1 MRVAPTS
8 NAATLLLHGAPE
20 GYPLGHPVDGEQHI
34 PRLRGVPENCVPE
47 VLCAFNDRGRA
58 THPTTAGLHFFRDD
72 EALLPIIGSP
82 AKYAPTFSPYR
93 VVLTPDL
100 TIGEAM
106 PPWQRARAVVLSRMA
121 GVVWQERGL
130 TVVPTLRWR
139 TKHDYDN
146 VASGISPRS
155 IVAVATYGS
164 RRDPELRTE
173 FERGLPAMVE
183 RLEPSAVLVFGS
195 MKARVFTQ
203 LAGRTEFIE
212 YLPPMAA
219 RRDARPENSIPDQPS
234 LFEVA

>member
-8 NAATLLLHGAPE
+8 SAAALLLHGAPE

-34 PRLRGVPENCVPE
+34 PRLRGVPENRVPE

-58 THPTTAGLHFFRDD
+58 TDPSAAGLHFFRAD

-82 AKYAPTFSPYR
+82 AKYALTFAPYR
-93 VVLTPDL
+93 LVLTPDL

-106 PPWQRARAVVLSRMA
+106 APWQRARAVAMSRMA

-146 VASGISPRS
+146 VASGIPTHS
-155 IVAVATYGS
+155 IVAIATYGS

-183 RLEPSAVLVFGS
+183 RLEPCVVLVFGS
-195 MKARVFTQ
+195 TKARVFAQ

-219 RRDARPENSIPDQPS
+219 RRDARPEKSIPDQPS

>member
-1 MRVAPTS
+1 
-8 NAATLLLHGAPE
+8 
-20 GYPLGHPVDGEQHI
+20 
-34 PRLRGVPENCVPE
+34 
-47 VLCAFNDRGRA
+47 
-58 THPTTAGLHFFRDD
+58 
-72 EALLPIIGSP
+72 
-82 AKYAPTFSPYR
+82 
-93 VVLTPDL
+93 
-100 TIGEAM
+100 
-106 PPWQRARAVVLSRMA
+106 MA

-146 VASGISPRS
+146 VSSGIPMPS

-183 RLEPSAVLVFGS
+183 RLEPSAVVVFGS
-195 MKARVFTQ
+195 TQARVFTQ

-219 RRDARPENSIPDQPS
+219 RREARPEKSIPDQPS

>member
-20 GYPLGHPVDGEQHI
+20 GYPMGHPVDGDQQI
-34 PRLRGVPENCVPE
+34 PQLRGVSENRVPE
-47 VLCAFNDRGRA
+47 VLCAFNDRGRVA
-58 THPTTAGLHFFRDD
+58 DPSSAGLHFFRAD
-72 EALLPIIGSP
+72 EALLPIIGRP
-82 AKYAPTFSPYR
+82 AKYAHTFSPYR

-106 PPWQRARAVVLSRMA
+106 APWQRARAVALSRMA

-146 VASGISPRS
+146 VASGIPTHS

-195 MKARVFTQ
+195 TRDRVFAQ
-203 LAGRTEFIE
+203 LVCRTEFIQ

-219 RRDARPENSIPDQPS
+219 MRDARPDKTIPGQHS

>member
-1 MRVAPTS
+1 M
-8 NAATLLLHGAPE
+8 
-20 GYPLGHPVDGEQHI
+20 GHPVDGDQHI
-34 PRLRGVPENCVPE
+34 PRLRGVSENRVPE
-47 VLCAFNDRGRA
+47 VLCAFNDLGRVA
-58 THPTTAGLHFFRDD
+58 DPSSAGLHFFRAD
-72 EALLPIIGSP
+72 EALLPIIGRP
-82 AKYAPTFSPYR
+82 AKYALTFSPYR

-106 PPWQRARAVVLSRMA
+106 APWQRARAVALSRMA

-146 VASGISPRS
+146 VASGIPTHS

-195 MKARVFTQ
+195 TRDRVFTQ
-203 LAGRTEFIE
+203 LACRTEFIQ

-219 RRDARPENSIPDQPS
+219 MRDARPDKTIPGQHS